1 MSSAVPGMHAM
12 HLGLE
17 RGVDHI
23 VRGPRCEPAPT
34 MPPERWLEPPA
45 TGAVDHLKA
54 LLVRPDLSAMLDESA
69 RPRLTDGALF
79 QPAQF
84 ERALAQARDELSRAM
99 ELHAG
104 NTAPALSRALH
115 VLNEAGK
122 LRDLAAMYRSA
133 LYQG

>member
-34 MPPERWLEPPA
+34 LPPERWLEPPA

-69 RPRLTDGALF
+69 RPRLTDGANSSPRSSSAPWPRRATNCPGPWNCMPATPR
-79 QPAQF
+79 QP
-84 ERALAQARDELSRAM
+84 
-99 ELHAG
+99 
-104 NTAPALSRALH
+104 
-115 VLNEAGK
+115 
-122 LRDLAAMYRSA
+122 
-133 LYQG
+133 

>member
-1 MSSAVPGMHAM
+1 MSGAVPGMHAM

-23 VRGPRCEPAPT
+23 VRGPLREPAPAL
-34 MPPERWLEPPA
+34 PPERWLEPPD

-54 LLVRPDLSAMLDESA
+54 LLVHPDLTAMLDESA
-69 RPRLTDGALF
+69 RPRLTDGALL

-84 ERALAQARDELSRAM
+84 GRTLAQARDELSLAM
-99 ELHAG
+99 QLHAG
-104 NTAPALSRALH
+104 NATPALSRALR
-115 VLNEAGK
+115 VLDEAGK